1 MEVEGI
7 PVYATVDL
15 VAEQYDGEFYL
26 TEFDNYLKS
35 LLNQSMLDS
44 ETEVGITKLAIS
56 QGTRVLSRKQLG
68 VILAI
73 TRRYCRQPCNNC
85 GEIINWSEVVDAY
98 QERGCCSHCNAFL
111 EKHREA

>member
-35 LLNQSMLDS
+35 LLNQ
-44 ETEVGITKLAIS
+44 
-56 QGTRVLSRKQLG
+56 RV
-68 VILAI
+68 V
-73 TRRYCRQPCNNC
+73 P
-85 GEIINWSEVVDAY
+85 
-98 QERGCCSHCNAFL
+98 
-111 EKHREA
+111 